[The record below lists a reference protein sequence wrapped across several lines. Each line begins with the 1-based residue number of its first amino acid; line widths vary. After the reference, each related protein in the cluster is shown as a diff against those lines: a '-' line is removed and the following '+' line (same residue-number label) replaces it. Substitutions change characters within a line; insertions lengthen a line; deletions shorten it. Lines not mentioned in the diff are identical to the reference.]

1 MQNITYQ
8 LVQSLVS
15 EEIERLVME
24 ARGEGRILHAGRNA
38 SRLLRTYPYCGM
50 TPDVLVNQIGASA
63 AKAGVPV
70 ELSRAE
76 ELPSFSAP
84 LSAI

>member
-1 MQNITYQ
+1 
-8 LVQSLVS
+8 
-15 EEIERLVME
+15 
-24 ARGEGRILHAGRNA
+24 
-38 SRLLRTYPYCGM
+38 M